1 METKYGGITFPLGD
15 VSFADRIIAYDPAF
29 SGGNVPS
36 TTYQTPA
43 GAIGAP
49 DYSSTG
55 TYVSL
60 GAGGRLIVAFDDNVL
75 LASGNSDP
83 ELHIFEIGPDVEDQ
97 FIEISADGVT
107 WISVGKV
114 DGSTDSIDIDPFL
127 AAAGVSAATPFRFV
141 SIVDDIDEGDR
152 SGSTVGADI
161 DAVGA
166 IGAANLEA
174 GTSGADQ
181 FTGGAQYDY
190 FDGGS
195 GFDRIAYSEASLVI
209 DGLGNGSFKVTG
221 EGYSNTVTRIE
232 RVDLAGGAYYRLD
245 VEADDSAAI
254 GYRLY
259 QAAFARTPD
268 QSGLEFWIEQR
279 DAGVSTEVLA
289 SAFLRSDE
297 AQALYGGLSNTGF
310 VDALYANVLG
320 RDGDASGVAFWVNA
334 LNSGVNDRASV
345 LDNFSASSENIAT
358 VGAAIE
364 DGIFFA

>member
-114 DGSTDSIDIDPFL
+114 DGSTDSIDKRIARTISGIAMI
-127 AAAGVSAATPFRFV
+127 AAASAAPVQR
-141 SIVDDIDEGDR
+141 
-152 SGSTVGADI
+152 
-161 DAVGA
+161 
-166 IGAANLEA
+166 N
-174 GTSGADQ
+174 
-181 FTGGAQYDY
+181 
-190 FDGGS
+190 
-195 GFDRIAYSEASLVI
+195 
-209 DGLGNGSFKVTG
+209 NKVTP
-221 EGYSNTVTRIE
+221 NH
-232 RVDLAGGAYYRLD
+232 
-245 VEADDSAAI
+245 
-254 GYRLY
+254 
-259 QAAFARTPD
+259 
-268 QSGLEFWIEQR
+268 
-279 DAGVSTEVLA
+279 
-289 SAFLRSDE
+289 
-297 AQALYGGLSNTGF
+297 
-310 VDALYANVLG
+310 
-320 RDGDASGVAFWVNA
+320 
-334 LNSGVNDRASV
+334 
-345 LDNFSASSENIAT
+345 
-358 VGAAIE
+358 
-364 DGIFFA
+364 

>member
-15 VSFADRIIAYDPAF
+15 VSFADRVIAYDPAF

-36 TTYQTPA
+36 ATYQTPA

-49 DYSSTG
+49 DASSAG

-97 FIEISADGVT
+97 FIEISADGVN

-127 AAAGVSAATPFRFV
+127 AAAGVSVATPFRFV
-141 SIVDDIDEGDR
+141 SIVDDINEGDK

-174 GTSGADQ
+174 GTSGADR
-181 FTGGAQYDY
+181 FDGGSQYDY

-195 GFDRIAYSEASLVI
+195 GFDRIVYSETSLVI

-245 VEADDSAAI
+245 VAPDESAAI

-259 QAAFARTPD
+259 QAAFGREPD
-268 QSGLEFWIEQR
+268 QTGLEFWIAQR
-279 DAGVSTEVLA
+279 DGGTSTEVLA
-289 SAFLRSDE
+289 AAFLRSDE

-310 VDALYANVLG
+310 VDALYTNVLG
-320 RDGDASGVAFWVNA
+320 RDGEAAGTAFWVNA
-334 LNSGVNDRASV
+334 LNSGVYDRAFV
-345 LDNFSASSENIAT
+345 LDNFSASSENIAA

>member
-127 AAAGVSAATPFRFV
+127 AAAGVSAATPFC
-141 SIVDDIDEGDR
+141 
-152 SGSTVGADI
+152 
-161 DAVGA
+161 
-166 IGAANLEA
+166 
-174 GTSGADQ
+174 
-181 FTGGAQYDY
+181 
-190 FDGGS
+190 
-195 GFDRIAYSEASLVI
+195 
-209 DGLGNGSFKVTG
+209 
-221 EGYSNTVTRIE
+221 
-232 RVDLAGGAYYRLD
+232 
-245 VEADDSAAI
+245 
-254 GYRLY
+254 
-259 QAAFARTPD
+259 
-268 QSGLEFWIEQR
+268 
-279 DAGVSTEVLA
+279 
-289 SAFLRSDE
+289 
-297 AQALYGGLSNTGF
+297 
-310 VDALYANVLG
+310 
-320 RDGDASGVAFWVNA
+320 RDGCR
-334 LNSGVNDRASV
+334 L
-345 LDNFSASSENIAT
+345 EQIA
-358 VGAAIE
+358 VPLRE
-364 DGIFFA
+364 HRRRHR